1 MQYYRLSN
9 IIGIINIIG
18 GNKCNLNFYLFVND
32 VFQIPGV
39 DQLRHL
45 LTNDGVGAFRISPE
59 KIVGRVDVQNYLRF
73 GAILLAAVHQFD
85 VEKMF
90 LERKKRTAK
99 INCTP
104 Y

>member
-1 MQYYRLSN
+1 
-9 IIGIINIIG
+9 
-18 GNKCNLNFYLFVND
+18 
-32 VFQIPGV
+32 
-39 DQLRHL
+39 
-45 LTNDGVGAFRISPE
+45 
-59 KIVGRVDVQNYLRF
+59 LRF